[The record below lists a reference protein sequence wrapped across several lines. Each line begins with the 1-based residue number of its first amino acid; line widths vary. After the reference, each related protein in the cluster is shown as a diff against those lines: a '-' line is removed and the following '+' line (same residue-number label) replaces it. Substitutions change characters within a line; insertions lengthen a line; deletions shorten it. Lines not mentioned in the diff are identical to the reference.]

1 MKGINS
7 ALATGLV
14 VVLASGCISCTL
26 VELREDVQY
35 SSTTQPLTV
44 ETLQK
49 IRPGVTDKNWLLTFI
64 GEANDISRYDAN
76 RMVWHY
82 DLNESKRQSTKVS
95 LLFRSSSKVKNRC
108 DLSLLMKGDQV
119 EAMWSG
125 SAPETL
131 EKVAE
136 NLKRKKGEEP
146 DRVSMCD
153 VFSYSMAE

>member
-1 MKGINS
+1 MKRINS

-14 VVLASGCISCTL
+14 TVLACSSISCTL
-26 VELREDVQY
+26 VELREEVRY

-44 ETLQK
+44 ETLQQ

-64 GEANDISRYDAN
+64 GEANDISRYDAD
-76 RMVWHY
+76 RMIWHY
-82 DLNESKRQSTKVS
+82 DLNENKRRSTKVS
-95 LLFRSSSKVKNRC
+95 LLFKSTSKVKTRC

-125 SAPETL
+125 HAPETL
-131 EKVAE
+131 EKVAD
-136 NLKRKKGEEP
+136 NLKRKKGEESE
-146 DRVSMCD
+146 RVSMCD